1 MPAARSLQTSV
12 FAGVCNV
19 FGPPV
24 TTFAWGRI
32 ASVATPARCDFDR
45 VYVER
50 LVAGHPETEQH
61 FTRYFSDLLTMKLR
75 SRLRSAALVEDA
87 KQETFMRVLIT
98 LRQGKGLTTPE
109 SLGAF
114 VNGVCNNVLFEIYRA
129 QSRAIPLEDEH
140 EPPDD
145 RPESAERRLMA
156 GEERARVRDA
166 MLKLSDKD
174 QKLLRWLFFEERS
187 KDDICR
193 LLNVDRNNL
202 RVLLHRAKNRLR
214 ECLNDAAH

>member
-1 MPAARSLQTSV
+1 M
-12 FAGVCNV
+12 
-19 FGPPV
+19 
-24 TTFAWGRI
+24 
-32 ASVATPARCDFDR
+32 ATPARCDFDR

-50 LVAGHPETEQH
+50 LIAGHPETEQH
-61 FTRYFSDLLTMKLR
+61 FTRYFGDLLTLKLR

-87 KQETFMRVLIT
+87 KQETFVRVLIT

-140 EPPDD
+140 EPPDE
-145 RPESAERRLMA
+145 RGESAEHRVMA
-156 GEERARVRDA
+156 GEDRVRVREA
-166 MLKLSDKD
+166 LRRLPEKD
-174 QKLLRWLFFEERS
+174 QKLLKWLFFEERD

-193 LLNVDRNNL
+193 LLNVDRNHL
-202 RVLLHRAKNRLR
+202 RVLLHRAKNRFR
-214 ECLNDAAH
+214 ECLNDVAN